1 MVKAWGGSV
10 VTTCSSDAMALVKSL
25 GADVAIDYNSSNAWA
40 DIEGEGKYVRFYHFA
55 MNVNLHP
62 NTRIKYAD

>member
-1 MVKAWGGSV
+1 MIKAWGGSV

-40 DIEGEGKYVRFYHFA
+40 DIESEGKYVTNYPFA
-55 MNVNLHP
+55 
-62 NTRIKYAD
+62 I